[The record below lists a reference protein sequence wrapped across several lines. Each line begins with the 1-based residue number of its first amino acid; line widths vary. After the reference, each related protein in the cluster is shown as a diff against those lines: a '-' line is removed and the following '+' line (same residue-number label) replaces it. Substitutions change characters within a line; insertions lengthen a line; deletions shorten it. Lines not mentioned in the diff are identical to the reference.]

1 MLALKLAIRN
11 LISAG
16 LKTWLNVFVLSLS
29 FVLLV
34 FYNGMIDGW
43 DRQAEVDTKAWEV
56 AEGQYWVPS
65 YDRYDPFTMQDA
77 HQELTAE
84 VQKMIASKQLL
95 PILMC
100 EASAYPEGRQQ
111 SVVLKG
117 MDVTQTMVKLPL
129 SDLQNV
135 ADPESAVLLGR
146 RMAETLDVKVGES
159 FLIRWRDAYGA
170 FDARLFTVV
179 SIFDCDV
186 PSIDAGQIYLDI
198 NILQEMCIMP
208 NQASILVTNE
218 EEPTQL
224 VGWEFRDNDF
234 LLADMKALIK
244 SKRAGGFFMTFMIL
258 LIALLAIFDTQVFSV
273 FRRQKEIGTYI
284 ALGMTRQRV
293 VGIFTIEGATNSI
306 LAGLLAAVYS
316 TPLFIYLSKKGIPFG
331 DMADGS
337 GLTIGETI
345 YPYYSMGLIISAVL
359 LIVISA
365 TIVSY
370 LPSRKIAKI
379 NPTEAIRGKLV

>member
-56 AEGQYWVPS
+56 AEGQYWVPG
-65 YDRYDPFTMQDA
+65 YDRYNPFTLQDA

-84 VQKMIASKQLL
+84 VQQMIATKQLL
-95 PILMC
+95 PILMR

-111 SVVLKG
+111 SAVLKG
-117 MDVTQTMVKLPL
+117 MDVSQTMLKLPL
-129 SDLQNV
+129 NDLQNV
-135 ADPESAVLLGR
+135 ADPASAVIVGR
-146 RMAETLDVKVGES
+146 RMAETLDVEVGES
-159 FLIRWRDAYGA
+159 FLIRWRDVNGA
-170 FDARLFTVV
+170 FDARMFMVV
-179 SIFDCDV
+179 STFDCDV
-186 PSIDAGQIYLDI
+186 ASIDAGQIYLDI
-198 NILQEMCIMP
+198 EVLREMCLMSDE
-208 NQASILVTNE
+208 ASILVTDLE
-218 EEPTQL
+218 EAPEL
-224 VGWEFRDNDF
+224 AGWDFKNNDF
-234 LLADMKALIK
+234 LLSDMKALIK
-244 SKRAGGFFMTFMIL
+244 SKRTGGYFMTFMIL

-284 ALGMTRQRV
+284 ALGMTRRRV
-293 VGIFTIEGATNSI
+293 VSIFTIEGATNSV

-316 TPLFIYLSKKGIPFG
+316 TPLFIYLSKNGIAFG
-331 DMADGS
+331 AMADGT
-337 GLTIGETI
+337 GLTIGEAI
-345 YPYYSMGLIISAVL
+345 YPYYSMGLIMTAVL
-359 LIVISA
+359 LIVVSA

-379 NPTEAIRGKLV
+379 NPTEAIRGKVS